1 MRNFK
6 NLLFVALFF
15 ISATVLGQ
23 TKITGTVVDETNQTL
38 PGASVLEK
46 GTTNGTETD
55 FDGKFTLSA
64 KSNSGV
70 LVISFIGYKSKEVAF
85 SSSKTKIGS
94 IQLEQDSSLDEIIL
108 TATSF
113 AIDRKTPVAVS
124 TIKAADIER
133 KLGSQEFP
141 EILKSTPGVY
151 ATKSGG
157 GFGDGR
163 INLRGFNSENV
174 AVMINGVPVNDME
187 NGRVYW
193 SNWAGLS
200 DVTSAMQVQRGLG
213 AAKVAVPSIGGTINI
228 LSKTS
233 DIEKGGI
240 VVASTGNNGFQK
252 YGFTLSTG
260 LMDSGL
266 AATVS
271 FSKTSGE
278 GYVDGTQFSGYNYF
292 VNFTKEINEN
302 HKLSF
307 TTFGSPQTHGQ
318 RQNRSTVE
326 TIRNAQ
332 SGIRFNPD
340 WGYKNGQVFN
350 IEDNFYHKSQTS
362 LNHYWTISDK
372 TSLSTAAYASYGSGG
387 GSGTAGTNRG
397 LFSQRVGGADQPVD
411 IDNIVEINRAN
422 GALGSEA
429 ILRASRN
436 DHEWFGVLSTFK
448 TELAEGLDF
457 IAGVDWRTY
466 TGKHYREVKDLLGGE
481 YFLDGSVNN
490 SGVFEG
496 SNINRSNH
504 ALQVGDKMGYNNDGK
519 VGWLGFFAQA
529 EFENQEG
536 NFNAF
541 LSTSVQR
548 STYQRIDYFQY
559 DLSTAEG
566 RDLGTTEK
574 VNLNGYSLKGGANFR
589 LDDVQNVFANIGY
602 FERPANFDAV
612 FQGFNN
618 TTVNADAEN
627 EKIFSLELGYGIR
640 SEKFAANVNLYRT
653 QWNDRSFSRRIPG
666 DPTVTGS
673 EDFTANLL
681 GVNAL
686 HQGVEFDFTY
696 KPSDKLNFSG
706 MLSLGDWTN
715 DNDLIDV
722 AIFDENQNQV
732 GSVDLLVK
740 GLKVSDA
747 AQTTAAL
754 GMLYKFWEKSSI
766 TVDYNYFADLYSQIN
781 ILDRAVFDSSLPV
794 ERKGNSY
801 KVPNYST
808 VDASLRHGFNLGEF
822 DTTVTVRVN
831 NLLDTEYIADAFDA
845 VDPLVW
851 FGFGRTFSLDVKIKF

>member
-1 MRNFK
+1 MRNLK

-46 GTTNGTETD
+46 GTTNGTETN
-55 FDGKFTLSA
+55 FDGEFTLSA

-187 NGRVYW
+187 NGRVFW
-193 SNWAGLS
+193 SNWAGLA

-233 DIEKGGI
+233 DIEKGGNI
-240 VVASTGNNGFQK
+240 IASTGNDGFQK

-260 LMDSGL
+260 VMDSGL
-266 AATVS
+266 ASTVS

-307 TTFGSPQTHGQ
+307 TTFGSPQRHGQ

-340 WGYKNGQVFN
+340 WGYKNGQVTS

-362 LNHYWTISDK
+362 LNHYWTISDV
-372 TSLSTAAYASYGSGG
+372 TSLSTAVYASYGSGG
-387 GSGTAGTNRG
+387 GGGTAGTNTA
-397 LFSQRVGGADQPVD
+397 LFNERIGGPDQPVD
-411 IDNIVEINRAN
+411 FDNIVEINRAN
-422 GALGSEA
+422 AALGSEA

-436 DHEWFGVLSTFK
+436 DHEWYGVLSTFK
-448 TELAEGLDF
+448 TELAEGLDL
-457 IAGVDWRTY
+457 IAGLDWRTY
-466 TGKHYREVKDLLGGE
+466 TGKHFREVTDLLGGD
-481 YFLDGSVNN
+481 YFLDVNS
-490 SGVFEG
+490 SGVG
-496 SNINRSNH
+496 NNVNRSSD
-504 ALQVGDKMGYNNDGK
+504 ALQVGYKMGYNNDGK
-519 VGWLGFFAQA
+519 VGWLGFFSQL
-529 EFENQEG
+529 EYGTEN
-536 NFNAF
+536 FDAF

-566 RDLGTTEK
+566 RDIATTEK
-574 VNLNGYSLKGGANFR
+574 VNLNGYSVKGGANYR
-589 LDDVQNVFANIGY
+589 IDDVQNVFANIGY

-640 SEKFAANVNLYRT
+640 SDKFAANVNLYRT
-653 QWNDRSFSRRIPG
+653 QWNDRSFSRRINA
-666 DPTVTGS
+666 DPAVTGS

-681 GVNAL
+681 GVDAL

-696 KPSDKLNFSG
+696 KPSDKLNFTG
-706 MLSLGDWTN
+706 MLSMGDWTN

-732 GSVDLLVK
+732 ATLDLLVK

-781 ILDRAVFDSSLPV
+781 ILDRAVFDSSGPV

>member
-1 MRNFK
+1 MKNFK
-6 NLLFVALFF
+6 NLLFVALLFT
-15 ISATVLGQ
+15 SAAVLGQ
-23 TKITGTVVDETNQTL
+23 TKITGTIVDETTQTL

-55 FDGKFTLSA
+55 FDGNFTLNA

-85 SSSKTKIGS
+85 SSSKTNMGS
-94 IQLEQDSSLDEIIL
+94 IQLEADSSLDEIIL

-124 TIKAADIER
+124 TLRAADIER

-141 EILKSTPGVY
+141 EVLKSTPGVY

-213 AAKVAVPSIGGTINI
+213 ASKVAVPSIGGTINI

-233 DIEKGGI
+233 DVQKGGNI
-240 VVASTGNNGFQK
+240 IASTGNDGYQK

-260 LMDSGL
+260 LMDNGL

-271 FSKTSGE
+271 FAKVEGE
-278 GYVDGTQFSGYNYF
+278 GYVDGTQFKGFNYF
-292 VNFTKEINEN
+292 VNLSKEINDN
-302 HKLSF
+302 HTLSF
-307 TTFGSPQTHGQ
+307 TTFGAPQRHGQ
-318 RQNRSTVE
+318 RQNRSTVD
-326 TIRNAQ
+326 TYRNAE
-332 SGIRFNPD
+332 SGNKFNPD
-340 WGYKNGQVFN
+340 WGYKNGQVTH

-362 LNHYWTISDK
+362 LNHYWTMSDV
-372 TSLSTAAYASYGSGG
+372 TSLSTAVYASFGTGG
-387 GSGTAGTNRG
+387 GGGTAGTNRD
-397 LFSQRVGGADQPVD
+397 LFGVRLGGSDQPVD
-411 IDNIVEINRAN
+411 LDNIVEVNREN

-448 TELAEGLDF
+448 TELSDELDL

-466 TGKHYREVKDLLGGE
+466 TGKHFREVTDLLGGDY
-481 YFLDGSVNN
+481 YFDDNNVNN
-490 SGVFEG
+490 P
-496 SNINRSNH
+496 NA
-504 ALQVGDKMGYNNDGK
+504 ALGVGDKMGYNNDGK
-519 VGWLGFFAQA
+519 VGWLGFFAQL
-529 EFENQEG
+529 EYG
-536 NFNAF
+536 TDNFNAF
-541 LSTSVQR
+541 VSTSVQR
-548 STYQRIDYFQY
+548 SSYQRIEHFLY
-559 DLSTAEG
+559 DLSTEAG
-566 RDLGTTEK
+566 KDLATSDKIT
-574 VNLNGYSLKGGANFR
+574 LNGYSVKGGANFR

-602 FERPANFDAV
+602 FERPAAFNAV
-612 FQGFNN
+612 FNGFNN
-618 TTVNADAEN
+618 TSINAEAEN
-627 EKIFSLELGYGIR
+627 EKIFSLELGYGVR
-640 SEKFAANVNLYRT
+640 GEKFAANINLYRT
-653 QWNDRSFSRRIPG
+653 QWNDRSFSRGINADPNIP
-666 DPTVTGS
+666 GS

-696 KPSDKLNFSG
+696 KHSDKLNFTG

-715 DNDLIDV
+715 DNDLIDQK
-722 AIFDENQNQV
+722 IFDEDQNER
-732 GSVDLLVK
+732 GTLDLLVA

-754 GMLYKFWEKSSI
+754 GMLYKFWDKTSI

-781 ILDRAVFDSSLPV
+781 ILDRAEFDSSNPV
-794 ERKGNSY
+794 ERKGNSW
-801 KVPNYST
+801 KAPSYST
-808 VDASLRHGFNLGEF
+808 VDASLRHGFNFGEF
-822 DTTVTVRVN
+822 DTTVTARVN
-831 NLLDTEYIADAFDA
+831 NLFDTEYIADALDA
-845 VDPLVW
+845 SSDPLVW
-851 FGFGRTFSLDVKIKF
+851 FGYGRTFSLSVKIKF

>member
-1 MRNFK
+1 MKNFK
-6 NLLFVALFF
+6 NLLFIALFF
-15 ISATVLGQ
+15 ATATVLGQ
-23 TKITGTVVDETNQTL
+23 TKISGIIVDETNQPL

-46 GTTNGTETD
+46 GTKNGTTTD
-55 FDGKFTLSA
+55 FDGNFTLSA

-70 LVISFIGYKSKEVAF
+70 LIISFIGYTRKEVIF
-85 SSSKTKIGS
+85 SSSKTNIGS
-94 IQLEQDSSLDEIIL
+94 IKLVEDQGSLDEIVV

-124 TIKAADIER
+124 TIKASDIER
-133 KLGSQEFP
+133 KLGTQEFP

-163 INLRGFNSENV
+163 INMRGFNSENV

-233 DIEKGGI
+233 DIEKGGN
-240 VVASTGNNGFQK
+240 VMASTGNNGFQK

-266 AATVS
+266 ASTVS

-278 GYVDGTQFSGYNYF
+278 GYVDGTQFEGFNYF
-292 VNFTKEINEN
+292 VNLTKEINEN

-307 TTFGSPQTHGQ
+307 TTFGSPQRHGQ

-340 WGYKNGQVFN
+340 WGYKNGQVTH

-362 LNHYWTISDK
+362 LNHYWVINDV
-372 TSLSTAAYASYGSGG
+372 TSLSTAVYASYGTGG
-387 GSGTAGTNRG
+387 GGGNAGTNRA
-397 LFSQRVGGADQPVD
+397 LFNQRLGGADQPVD
-411 IDNIVEINRAN
+411 LDNIVEINRAN

-436 DHEWFGVLSTFK
+436 DHEWYGVLSTFK
-448 TELAEGLDF
+448 TQLAEGLDL
-457 IAGVDWRTY
+457 IGGLDWRTY
-466 TGKHYREVKDLLGGE
+466 TGKHFTEVTDLLGGQ
-481 YFLDGSVNN
+481 YFYDNSNVNN
-490 SGVFEG
+490 P
-496 SNINRSNH
+496 NA
-504 ALQVGDKMGYNNDGK
+504 ALQVGDKYGYNNDGK
-519 VGWLGFFAQA
+519 VGWLGFFGQL
-529 EFENQEG
+529 EYGTEN
-536 NFNAF
+536 FDAF
-541 LSTSVQR
+541 VSTSFQR

-559 DLSTAEG
+559 DLSTESG
-566 RDLGTTEK
+566 RDLATTDK
-574 VNLNGYSLKGGANFR
+574 VDLNGYSIKGGANYR
-589 LDDVQNVFANIGY
+589 IDDVQNVFANIGY

-618 TTVNADAEN
+618 TNVNKNAEN

-640 SEKFAANVNLYRT
+640 AEKFAANVNVYRT
-653 QWNDRSFSRRIPG
+653 QWNDRSFSRTIQADQNVP
-666 DPTVTGS
+666 GS
-673 EDFTANLL
+673 ENYIANLL

-696 KPSDKLNFSG
+696 KPTDKLSFSG

-722 AIFDENQNQV
+722 PIFDENQDQK
-732 GSVDLLVK
+732 GTLDLLVA

-754 GMLYKFWEKSSI
+754 GMLYKFWDRSSV

-781 ILDRAVFDSSLPV
+781 ILDRADFDPSTPAV
-794 ERKGNSY
+794 RGGDTW
-801 KVPNYST
+801 KVPSYNT
-808 VDASLRHGFNLGEF
+808 FDASFRHGFDFGNF

-831 NLLDTEYIADAFDA
+831 NLFDTEYIADALDA
-845 VDPLVW
+845 SDPLVW
-851 FGFGRTFSLDVKIKF
+851 FGFGRTFSLDLKIKF

>member
-1 MRNFK
+1 MKNFK
-6 NLLFVALFF
+6 NLLFIALFF
-15 ISATVLGQ
+15 ATATVLGQ
-23 TKITGTVVDETNQTL
+23 TKISGIIVDETNQPL

-46 GTTNGTETD
+46 GTKNGTTTD
-55 FDGKFTLSA
+55 FDGNFTLSA

-70 LVISFIGYKSKEVAF
+70 LIISFIGYTRKEVIF
-85 SSSKTKIGS
+85 SSSKTNIGS
-94 IQLEQDSSLDEIIL
+94 IKLVEDQGSLDEIVV

-124 TIKAADIER
+124 TIKASDIER
-133 KLGSQEFP
+133 KLGTQEFP

-163 INLRGFNSENV
+163 INMRGFNSENV

-233 DIEKGGI
+233 DIEKGGN
-240 VVASTGNNGFQK
+240 VMASTGNNGFQK

-266 AATVS
+266 ASTVS

-278 GYVDGTQFSGYNYF
+278 GYVDGTQFEGFNYF
-292 VNFTKEINEN
+292 VNLTKEINEN

-307 TTFGSPQTHGQ
+307 TTFGSPQRHGQ

-340 WGYKNGQVFN
+340 WGYKNGQVTH

-362 LNHYWTISDK
+362 LNHYWVINDV
-372 TSLSTAAYASYGSGG
+372 TSLSTAVYASYGTGG
-387 GSGTAGTNRG
+387 GGGNAGTNRA
-397 LFSQRVGGADQPVD
+397 LFNQRLGGADQPVD
-411 IDNIVEINRAN
+411 LDNIVEINRAN

-436 DHEWFGVLSTFK
+436 DHEWYGVLSTFK
-448 TELAEGLDF
+448 TQLAEGLDL
-457 IAGVDWRTY
+457 IGGLDWRTY
-466 TGKHYREVKDLLGGE
+466 TGKHFTEVTDLLGGQ
-481 YFLDGSVNN
+481 YFYDNSNVNN
-490 SGVFEG
+490 P
-496 SNINRSNH
+496 NA
-504 ALQVGDKMGYNNDGK
+504 ALQVGDKYGYNNDGK
-519 VGWLGFFAQA
+519 VGWLGFFGQL
-529 EFENQEG
+529 EYGTEN
-536 NFNAF
+536 FDAF
-541 LSTSVQR
+541 VSTSFQR

-559 DLSTAEG
+559 DLSTESG
-566 RDLGTTEK
+566 RDLATTDK
-574 VNLNGYSLKGGANFR
+574 VDLNGYSIKGGANYR
-589 LDDVQNVFANIGY
+589 IDDVQNVFANIGY

-618 TTVNADAEN
+618 TNVNKNAEN

-640 SEKFAANVNLYRT
+640 AEKFAANVNVYRT
-653 QWNDRSFSRRIPG
+653 QWNDRSFSRTIQADQNVP
-666 DPTVTGS
+666 GS
-673 EDFTANLL
+673 ENYIANLL

-696 KPSDKLNFSG
+696 KPTDKLSFSG

-722 AIFDENQNQV
+722 PIFDENQDQK
-732 GSVDLLVK
+732 GTLDLLVA

-754 GMLYKFWEKSSI
+754 GMLYKFWDRSSV

-781 ILDRAVFDSSLPV
+781 ILDRADFDPSTPAV
-794 ERKGNSY
+794 RGGDTW
-801 KVPNYST
+801 KVPSYNT
-808 VDASLRHGFNLGEF
+808 FDASFRHGFDFGNF

-831 NLLDTEYIADAFDA
+831 NVFDTEYIADALDA
-845 VDPLVW
+845 SDPLVW
-851 FGFGRTFSLDVKIKF
+851 FGFGRTFSLDLKIKF